1 MLNLPALPSTFG
13 SCCVHRGM
21 AAAGRRSCGA
31 DPVVRGSGGR
41 STQGVFLA
49 REGVPRLPSPGHY
62 EPGAVGLLGPSLSE
76 HSQGL
81 RLGTEGS
88 PEERVEPAGR
98 SRGSSIKNRAERRNA
113 GILQI

>member
-1 MLNLPALPSTFG
+1 MLTCPALPSTFG
-13 SCCVHRGM
+13 TCCVHRGGGGGE
-21 AAAGRRSCGA
+21 AVLRRGPGGSRLGRPLDAGRL
-31 DPVVRGSGGR
+31 
-41 STQGVFLA
+41 LA

-76 HSQGL
+76 HGFGP

-98 SRGSSIKNRAERRNA
+98 SRGSGIKNRAGRRNA
-113 GILQI
+113 GILLT